1 MNCIVIVMASM
12 KMAPIRFIEKD
23 TRRRRG
29 PDGVGVVL

>member
-1 MNCIVIVMASM
+1 MNYIVIVMTSM
-12 KMAPIRFIEKD
+12 KMAPIRFIGKG